1 MNKRFGA
8 LVMFML
14 SAGMFSAYP
23 NLVYSETS
31 QKTFAAVLN
40 SGASGPIT
48 VTGSPFDIDN
58 KNKIMTWPNPPVH
71 VTYGD
76 VAIDCNRLEID
87 YQNADSIS
95 RIAITGDVK
104 ISRLDGSSAE
114 ADSVVYSRAEEKVTL
129 TGNPAVI
136 KSLSYVVQGSKVVY
150 DLREEK
156 ISVVDSDA
164 SKSRAVIYP
173 GDNKGKS
180 IVPQQR

>member
-8 LVMFML
+8 LIILML
-14 SAGMFSAYP
+14 SAGIFSAYP
-23 NLVYSETS
+23 TLVCSETS
-31 QKTFAAVLN
+31 QKTFAAVL
-40 SGASGPIT
+40 GGEASGPII

-58 KNKIMTWPNPPVH
+58 KNKIMTWSTPPVH

-76 VAIDCNRLEID
+76 MTIDCNRLEIN
-87 YQNADSIS
+87 YQNTDSIS

-114 ADSVVYSRAEEKVTL
+114 ADSVVYSKAEEKVTL
-129 TGNPAVI
+129 TGNPAII
-136 KSLSYVVQGSKVVY
+136 KSVSYMVQGSKIVY
-150 DLREEK
+150 DMREEK